1 MLSKTYELY
10 VLSVIKL
17 TKSLIIKS
25 VQTIETINTV
35 LKAGGHTI
43 SEDPN
48 NWKYYMNLN
57 GEYFTGNGSDYF
69 TDIPMTIF
77 SIDINAVITLT
88 RETILTSPITYAELL
103 TYGDTFIQLVNTYPE
118 QEMLIRGILT
128 PVNKATAIAADD
140 LTILSY
146 STDLVCPNE
155 VTLIQDIQSWIN
167 NYKVRWFVPAFAV
180 SDRLYPA
187 SFLAVLYLAIPGVII
202 NIRLNNCKT
211 AQVHE
216 FHLWNYLAGYYRLDR
231 FKNKIPYTQALYLY
245 RNIEYLTHNAGCR
258 ATMDMLHNDFALPY
272 GLQLYSFVL
281 RQDAN
286 AALENLNSNKL
297 TSLTNSVRFNK
308 YPYGEPGHIEDITTY
323 VPTNQV
329 VNKLLPLA
337 KLNPVNF
344 NQDII
349 KINDGVLHTPI
360 TELPTGIIECNVL
373 KNSSSNLINILQ
385 EKLQYWLYLS
395 ANGRIRYKYN
405 LTTPSLG
412 VTTITL
418 DSKSAIVILLH
429 IANRLQKIDT
439 DIIPDVI
446 VRGIPTVPR
455 LSETALKKLI
465 EKKYWQGMVVA
476 NNIAPIHWD
485 RYQDIASAHTVIPT
499 VVNSL
504 PEFLRSVDTLMDNKI
519 RHILLPSLEYDSMGR
534 SELASIVNQFYTH
547 HTCLFTEYTTYTEFF
562 YNLGLNFNDVNDSGL
577 LTIANLLLKA
587 FIGVD
592 TETVKLQS
600 PYSDM
605 VQILE
610 IISSYT
616 LQFVLGNTSSNIEPI
631 DWPYMYP
638 KPFMVKYT
646 GSLYRINVGLDV
658 NDRIPLMSRMDVE
671 HILATYDTYHNTKIT
686 LNTSVM
692 LDVGLDSTFYIA
704 HNDSRN
710 VPLNSPYPFTETPT
724 ITE

>member
-25 VQTIETINTV
+25 VQTIEVINTV

-57 GEYFTGNGSDYF
+57 GEYYTGNDSDYF

-88 RETILTSPITYAELL
+88 RETILASPITYAELL
-103 TYGDTFIQLVNTYPE
+103 TYGDIFKQLVDTYPE

-128 PVNKATAIAADD
+128 PVDKATAIAADD

-146 STDLVCPNE
+146 STDLVCSNE

-167 NYKVRWFVPAFAV
+167 NYRVRWFVPAFAV

-187 SFLAVLYLAIPGVII
+187 SFLAVLYLALPGVII

-231 FKNKIPYTQALYLY
+231 FKDKIPYTQALYLY
-245 RNIEYLTHNAGCR
+245 RNIDYLTYNAGCH
-258 ATMDMLHNDFALPY
+258 ATMDTLHTEFALPY
-272 GLQLYSFVL
+272 GLQLHSFVL
-281 RQDAN
+281 RQNAN
-286 AALENLNSNKL
+286 AALENLNDGDL
-297 TSLTNSVRFNK
+297 TNLTNSVRFNK

-323 VPTNQV
+323 VPTKQI

-337 KLNPVNF
+337 KLNPLNV
-344 NQDII
+344 NQDIV

-373 KNSSSNLINILQ
+373 KNSSSNLINVLQ
-385 EKLQYWLYLS
+385 EKIQWWLYLS
-395 ANGRIRYKYN
+395 ANDHIRYKYN

-418 DSKSAIVILLH
+418 DSKSTVVILLH
-429 IANRLQKIDT
+429 IANRLQKIDN
-439 DIIPDVI
+439 DNISDLI
-446 VRGIPTVPR
+446 VRGIPTIPN
-455 LSETALKKLI
+455 LSETELKKLI
-465 EKKYWQGMVVA
+465 EKKYWQGTVVTG
-476 NNIAPIHWD
+476 NMAPITWD
-485 RYQDIASAHTVIPT
+485 RYQDIVSANTAIPI
-499 VVNSL
+499 VLNSL
-504 PEFLRSVDTLMDNKI
+504 TEFLQNVGTLMDNKI

-534 SELASIVNQFYTH
+534 SELTSIVNQFYTH
-547 HTCLFTEYTTYTEFF
+547 YTCSFTEYTTYTEFF
-562 YNLGLNFNDVNDSGL
+562 HNLGLELNEVNDSGL
-577 LTIANLLLKA
+577 LTIAKLLLKA

-616 LQFVLGNTSSNIEPI
+616 LQFVLGNSTSNIEPI

-638 KPFMVKYT
+638 DPFKVKYT

-658 NDRIPLMSRMDVE
+658 NDRIPLMRRMDIKHMLTVD
-671 HILATYDTYHNTKIT
+671 DTRYETVTTPNMIAM
-686 LNTSVM
+686 LN
-692 LDVGLDSTFYIA
+692 VGLDSSFYIS

-724 ITE
+724 IT